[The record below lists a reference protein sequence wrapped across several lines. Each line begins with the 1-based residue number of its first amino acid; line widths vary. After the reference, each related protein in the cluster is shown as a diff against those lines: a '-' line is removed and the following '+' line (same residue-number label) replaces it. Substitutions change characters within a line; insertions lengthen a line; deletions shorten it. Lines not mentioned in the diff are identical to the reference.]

1 MNTIRELVNEII
13 ECDTDDVDSLMLKF
27 ILGNLSNKLIEMNRK
42 YSMYFL
48 SFDNIDEIIN
58 SLKVSILDYCII
70 RLSDR
75 DEPVKINDDFI
86 IKISFPSQIE
96 NQTDGYDSIDID
108 TIKKISTE
116 IKEIISEIYDDGVPR
131 VQYKI
136 NNKKCTFE
144 ERLDHIFY
152 MTGSEYYNAKMLSD
166 NPYQRMLDELIRSNN
181 SIGSDNDLNYK
192 FALNVL
198 QDTGMTI
205 PDILA
210 ISDDDLIKIIRRT
223 VVDKGREIYFENFLK
238 PQEV

>member
-13 ECDTDDVDSLMLKF
+13 KCDTDDVDSLMLKF
-27 ILGNLSNKLIEMNRK
+27 IIENLSNKLIEMNRK

-58 SLKVSILDYCII
+58 SLKLSILDYYNI
-70 RLSDR
+70 RLTDR

-108 TIKKISTE
+108 TIKKISAK
-116 IKEIISEIYDDGVPR
+116 IKEIISELYDEGTPR

-136 NNKKCTFE
+136 NNKKYTFE
-144 ERLDHIFY
+144 ERLDNIFY

-166 NPYQRMLDELIRSNN
+166 TPYQKMLDELIRSNN
-181 SIGSDNDLNYK
+181 SIDSDNDLNYK

-210 ISDDDLIKIIRRT
+210 ISDDDLFKIIRRT
-223 VVDKGREIYFENFLK
+223 VVDKGREIYVGSFLK